1 MSDLRAANVVAKSKL
16 LVGAT
21 SVGLD
26 SATPYPL
33 VNGTMN
39 GHMVRRALITC
50 LGNDV
55 AWTMDGS
62 AAIAGSCHVLEADG
76 TLSLTGA
83 NWRGPIKDL
92 QFIQITAAAT
102 IIITAMD

>member
-1 MSDLRAANVVAKSKL
+1 MSDLRAANVVGKAKL
-16 LVGAT
+16 LVGAS

-26 SATPYPL
+26 SAVPPL